1 MEKKIL
7 SAIYD
12 QLQAELSPTQKY
24 NELISKFEN
33 ERKNFL
39 DNIEEQNGKTLE
51 ELTDMLHEADN
62 ELNKQF
68 FYEGFSIAVQ
78 LFIEATY
85 KDKERDV

>member
-12 QLQAELSPTQKY
+12 QLQAELPPTQKY
-24 NELISKFEN
+24 NELISKFEE
-33 ERKNFL
+33 ERKKFL
-39 DNIEEQNGKTLE
+39 DNIEKQNSTTLE
-51 ELTDMLHEADN
+51 NLSDMLHEADN
-62 ELNKQF
+62 ELSKQF

-85 KDKERDV
+85 KEEIDV